1 MITKIVFGNWNLNF
15 KEKKLRKVTYKNL
28 LFIKKINKT
37 KTRTKFVFD
46 HFLPFP
52 LAAGFLAYFF
62 KTLTYY
68 FVF

>member
-46 HFLPFP
+46 HFLW
-52 LAAGFLAYFF
+52 YI
-62 KTLTYY
+62 
-68 FVF
+68 